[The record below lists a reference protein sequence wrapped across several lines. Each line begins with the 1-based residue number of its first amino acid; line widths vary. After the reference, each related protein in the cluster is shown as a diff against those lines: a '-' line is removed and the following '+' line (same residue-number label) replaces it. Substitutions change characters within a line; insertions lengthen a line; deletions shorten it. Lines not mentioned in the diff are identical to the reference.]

1 MLSARRVRATPR
13 AIRTG
18 FTLVELLIVIV
29 ILAVVLTSVM
39 TIFVQQQRFYSDSSA
54 IMQTGRRRVMRRTC
68 CKATLRSLSPK
79 SGDIYAMGPSFM
91 EFRSQLGSTVVCT
104 IDPTRTVITVPPLN
118 VATGAALTSWL
129 TPPANGDTV
138 LIFAPGSTAAAVTD
152 TFYVYSLAALPTG
165 NASCPNATNL
175 TTTAGEATQGF
186 TFKVTPALSAGTI
199 VGSPIR
205 IMRRARYELYQAAS
219 GNWYLGYFDCVPLRL
234 PVCNALQPIAGP
246 YVAPNLVGTGGIAF
260 TYRDSLGVV
269 TADRKLVRRVDIA
282 ARAQTSVSVHT
293 SGYKSGPLTDQC
305 SSALRRETE
314 CPFFNRTTPCS
325 HASAPARVLRS
336 PWRSRRSSSSA
347 RSSPECSSRRRR
359 NIA

>member
-1 MLSARRVRATPR
+1 MLSARRGTRRPR

-54 IMQTGRRRVMRRTC
+54 IIETRSSTRDAAYVLQSD
-68 CKATLRSLSPK
+68 LRSLSPK
-79 SGDIYAMGPSFM
+79 SGDIYAMGPSFI
-91 EFRSQLGSTVVCT
+91 EFRSQPGSTVVCT
-104 IDPTRTVITVPPLN
+104 IDASRTVITVPPLN
-118 VATGAALTSWL
+118 VTTGAALTSWL
-129 TPPANGDTV
+129 AAPARGDTV
-138 LIFAPGSTAAAVTD
+138 LIYDPASTPSAVTD
-152 TFYVYSLAALPTG
+152 TFNVYTLAAIPTA
-165 NASCPNATNL
+165 NATCPNTTGL

-186 TFKVTPALSAGTI
+186 TFKVTPALTAGTT

-205 IMRRARYELYQAAS
+205 ILRKAHYELYQAAS

-246 YVAPNLVGTGGIAF
+246 YVPPNLVGSGGIVF

-269 TADRKLVRRVDIA
+269 TTNPLLVRRVDIA

-293 SGYKSGPLTDQC
+293 SGYKSGPMTD
-305 SSALRRETE
+305 SMFISI
-314 CPFFNRTTPCS
+314 
-325 HASAPARVLRS
+325 AP
-336 PWRSRRSSSSA
+336 
-347 RSSPECSSRRRR
+347 R
-359 NIA
+359 N

>member
-1 MLSARRVRATPR
+1 MLSAHRRARGLR

-54 IMQTGRRRVMRRTC
+54 IIETRSSTRDAAYVLQSDF
-68 CKATLRSLSPK
+68 RSLSPK

-104 IDPTRTVITVPPLN
+104 IDPTRTIITVPPLN

-138 LIFAPGSTAAAVTD
+138 LIFAPGSTAAAVSD
-152 TFYVYSLAALPTG
+152 TFYVYALTALPTG
-165 NASCPNATNL
+165 NASCPNSTSL

-219 GNWYLGYFDCVPLRL
+219 GNWYLGYFDCVPLRV

-269 TADRKLVRRVDIA
+269 TADPKLVRRVDLA

-293 SGYKSGPLTDQC
+293 SGYTRGPLTD
-305 SSALRRETE
+305 STFVSI
-314 CPFFNRTTPCS
+314 
-325 HASAPARVLRS
+325 AP
-336 PWRSRRSSSSA
+336 
-347 RSSPECSSRRRR
+347 R
-359 NIA
+359 N